1 MAIIK
6 RFNLIGLIFFLLAS
20 SFCSGALSASQVEL
34 SAIVLTFDPP
44 IISGINYTEALYSRM
59 KNLAGN
65 KTGSDNLAA
74 VIGSLGA
81 TWMLSRNL
89 SGIQLALIFPDKNDQ
104 LPTIIEKYI
113 EQLGSNLNETPLIAG
128 PISFAQHLTARDQQ
142 SFIANGRERIS
153 LYTYGISLDKFYNIK
168 NLLEKLDFLYP
179 ASATTKTSERWVLK
193 DSFPAVV
200 KILNWNEISASSF
213 FSAKYLGENFLRNN
227 GDSEKI
233 EYEIIFEPGMLKLFL
248 IAKGSEEELFL
259 QYPRIEEFYSK
270 ISEAGKSS
278 DWATYS
284 RTAGQILI
292 DDNRD
297 LTKSL
302 QQKAWFKHWQSSFN
316 ESEINFVIPEDS
328 GLLVNMPS
336 ADRHFFSRTGSQF
349 PRIVAILNEDGKN
362 ISDIA
367 IRMAAE
373 PRIIDEI
380 VKTFDTDQT
389 LSFPLSMNRES
400 EQYLLIQF
408 HAANENVSRSIAGIR
423 SRILNHLALK
433 NLVNELPSE
442 LSVSIAASSSV
453 PPFLLRGWLQLGWPA
468 DPANYAWQPASIEDL
483 YELLDISGDDK
494 SAFMRKW
501 LLKTATGRDKAE
513 LLARLASR
521 GLFIES
527 FDPQ

>member
-1 MAIIK
+1 MATIK
-6 RFNLIGLIFFLLAS
+6 RFNLIGLIFFMLAS
-20 SFCSGALSASQVEL
+20 GFCSTALSAEQVDL

-44 IISGINYTEALYSRM
+44 IISGTNYTEALYNRM
-59 KNLAGN
+59 KTLAGN
-65 KTGSDNLAA
+65 KTGSENLAA
-74 VIGSLGA
+74 VIGTMGA
-81 TWMLSRNL
+81 NWMLSRNL

-104 LPTIIEKYI
+104 LPAIIEKYI
-113 EQLGSNLNETPLIAG
+113 EQLVFDLNEKPLEANSF
-128 PISFAQHLTARDQQ
+128 SFAQHLIARDQQ

-168 NLLEKLDFLYP
+168 NLLEKLDFLFPTPPP
-179 ASATTKTSERWVLK
+179 AKPCNHCVLQ
-193 DSFPAVV
+193 DSSPAVV
-200 KILNWNEISASSF
+200 KVLNWNEISASSF
-213 FSAKYLGENFLRNN
+213 FSAKFLGEKFLRNN
-227 GDSEKI
+227 GDSKKI
-233 EYEIIFEPGMLKLFL
+233 EYEIIFEPAKLRLFL

-259 QYPRIEEFYSK
+259 QYPRIEEFFGK
-270 ISEAGKSS
+270 ISEVGKSS

-316 ESEINFVIPEDS
+316 QSEIDFAMPEDS
-328 GLLVNMPS
+328 GLLINMPS
-336 ADRHFFSRTGSQF
+336 ADRHFFSRSDSQF

-362 ISDIA
+362 ICDIS

-389 LSFPLSMNRES
+389 ISFPLSMNRES

-423 SRILNHLALK
+423 SRVLNHLALK

-442 LSVSIAASSSV
+442 LSVSIAAASSA
-453 PPFLLRGWLQLGWPA
+453 PPFLLRGWLQIGWPA
-468 DPANYAWQPASIEDL
+468 DPANYSWQPASIEDL
-483 YELLDISGDDK
+483 YELLDIPGDDK
-494 SAFMRKW
+494 SAFRRKW

-513 LLARLASR
+513 LIARLASK

-527 FDPQ
+527 FDLQ